1 MKIYE
6 EFLMHFALYAVIG
19 FALFGICWWIVKMLM
34 KYIDDV
40 GRGGRVTQILA
51 ILATVAIIVYAGT
64 KPPINHVWRFEFVN
78 GVRDNGSFCTNN
90 LICAAWTYD
99 SAAMEFSIR
108 AYYQDLTVTNELG
121 ECTDELHQLSD
132 ALVRDCS
139 RVWALEEGLN
149 AENMRVVIY
158 GTYVPPP
165 VVSTNGVYRL
175 SGVMPS
181 MDGERKYV
189 TPGIRIS
196 ASLEGGG
203 TAVLTPTNEPPA
215 SASLLQTP
223 DNQEE

>member
-1 MKIYE
+1 MRTYQ
-6 EFLMHFALYAVIG
+6 EFVMYFALYALIG
-19 FALFGICWWIVKMLM
+19 FALFGVCWWIVKMLK

-51 ILATVAIIVYAGT
+51 IFATVAVIVYAGT
-64 KPPINHVWRFEFVN
+64 KPPSHVWRFEYVN
-78 GVRDNGSFCTNN
+78 GVRDNGSYCTNN

-99 SAAMEFSIR
+99 LAAMEFSIR

-139 RVWALEEGLN
+139 RVWVLEEGMN

-165 VVSTNGVYRL
+165 VVSTNGVYHL

-181 MDGERKYV
+181 MDGDRKYV
-189 TPGIRIS
+189 TPGIRIF

-203 TAVLTPTNEPPA
+203 TVVLTPTNEPPA
-215 SASLLQTP
+215 SASLLLTP